1 MRAFRSPNPFPG
13 SFASSAECT
22 TAAQA
27 SGGSLRVGRI
37 QGQEPGGVCYGH
49 VAGGPRGFACT
60 TEVTW
65 LALEWGT
72 HMPSLGRGSLPSEG
86 PQGPL
91 RCHRVLGA
99 FCESLCYTMFLDP

>member
-1 MRAFRSPNPFPG
+1 M
-13 SFASSAECT
+13 
-22 TAAQA
+22 
-27 SGGSLRVGRI
+27 
-37 QGQEPGGVCYGH
+37 CYGH

-99 FCESLCYTMFLDP
+99 FRESLCYTMCLDPCPFLTWGLWLNETSSWRPSRPLRKGSPH